1 MYEFLLKWFNK
12 KYANIFIFL
21 WYLLLLFMVFYFIH
35 FENGRF
41 KYVGFELV
49 MLNFLLCRC
58 GQALFVFSEQKIFRA
73 SHFLQVTAGCLYVC

>member
-41 KYVGFELV
+41 KYVGF
-49 MLNFLLCRC
+49 
-58 GQALFVFSEQKIFRA
+58 
-73 SHFLQVTAGCLYVC
+73 